1 MIPQLEPLPPVSFPK
16 AIKMA
21 FSKFCNCNGRSRRSE
36 FWYFVLLNTIILITY
51 IILGVTIRVD
61 MDEDDKEYEDN
72 ILYYNNQK
80 PNPLLELISSIYFLI
95 AIGPSISLAVRRLH
109 DIGKSGW
116 YIFIAFIPLVGAFI
130 LLYFYCLDS
139 ENQSNEYGESPKYG
153 KNTSLV

>member
-1 MIPQLEPLPPVSFPK
+1 MLYF
-16 AIKMA
+16 
-21 FSKFCNCNGRSRRSE
+21 NGRSRRSE
-36 FWYFVLLNTIILITY
+36 LWWFFLFNIIIEIIIIILANLITPNLIFLLY
-51 IILGVTIRVD
+51 I
-61 MDEDDKEYEDN
+61 YA
-72 ILYYNNQK
+72 
-80 PNPLLELISSIYFLI
+80 LI
-95 AIGPSISLAVRRLH
+95 AFLPGLGLVIRRLH

>member
-1 MIPQLEPLPPVSFPK
+1 MEANPQVGFID
-16 AIKMA
+16 AIKLA
-21 FSKFCNCNGRSRRSE
+21 FKNYINFNGRSRRSE
-36 FWYFVLLNTIILITY
+36 LWWFFLFNIIIQIIISILANLITKYLIYLSY
-51 IILGVTIRVD
+51 IYV
-61 MDEDDKEYEDN
+61 
-72 ILYYNNQK
+72 
-80 PNPLLELISSIYFLI
+80 LI
-95 AIGPSISLAVRRLH
+95 AFLPSLGLGVRRLH

>member
-1 MIPQLEPLPPVSFPK
+1 
-16 AIKMA
+16 MA
-21 FSKFCNCNGRSRRSE
+21 FKNYINFNGRSRRSE
-36 FWYFVLLNTIILITY
+36 LWWFFLFNIIIGIIISILANLITKYLIYLSY
-51 IILGVTIRVD
+51 I
-61 MDEDDKEYEDN
+61 YC
-72 ILYYNNQK
+72 
-80 PNPLLELISSIYFLI
+80 LI
-95 AIGPSISLAVRRLH
+95 AFLPGLGLGIRRLH